1 MADDTKINRPSLTNV
16 AHHQSNELSTVR
28 ALLEGA
34 AAMLIGDGATQPFD
48 RDSVFRLVACANE
61 RIQAVQGALDP
72 YI

>member
-1 MADDTKINRPSLTNV
+1 MPDDTKTNRPSLTNV
-16 AHHQSNELSTVR
+16 AHHQSDELSTVR

-48 RDSVFRLVACANE
+48 PDSVFRLVSCANQ
-61 RIQAVQGALDP
+61 RIQAVQVALDP